1 MPLSPTQTQA
11 LHLLAS
17 GKTNGQAAKA
27 VGVRPETIGRWRKL
41 PQFDDALKAAADP
54 GLNDADSNLV
64 FLKWKAY
71 DTLSSLLESDD
82 ETVRLRAASEIYK
95 TWGANLPKYQGPHAE
110 PKPDEE
116 TAND

>member
-17 GKTNGQAAKA
+17 GKTNGQAAKV

-54 GLNDADSNLV
+54 DLTDMDANV
-64 FLKWKAY
+64 THAKWAAF
-71 DTLSSLLESDD
+71 DTLMGLLQNDD
-82 ETVRLRAASEIYK
+82 PGIQLRAAAEIYK
-95 TWGANLPKYQGPHAE
+95 TWGTSLPKYHGPAAE

-116 TAND
+116 ATDE